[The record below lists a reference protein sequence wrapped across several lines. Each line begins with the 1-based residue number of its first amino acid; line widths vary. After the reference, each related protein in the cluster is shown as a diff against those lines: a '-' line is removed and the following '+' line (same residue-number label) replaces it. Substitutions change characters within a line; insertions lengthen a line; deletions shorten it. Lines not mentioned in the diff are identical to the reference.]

1 MKVYVTVI
9 ICVLLATG
17 IVACINLMVDVYN
30 DAKGIKAEIQALN
43 AEVEFLQVE
52 LDAVK
57 LIDAETIKTLQRQ
70 ATRLNESLKLQQELN
85 QKLKNQLKLL
95 DLQK

>member
-1 MKVYVTVI
+1 
-9 ICVLLATG
+9 
-17 IVACINLMVDVYN
+17 MVDVYN